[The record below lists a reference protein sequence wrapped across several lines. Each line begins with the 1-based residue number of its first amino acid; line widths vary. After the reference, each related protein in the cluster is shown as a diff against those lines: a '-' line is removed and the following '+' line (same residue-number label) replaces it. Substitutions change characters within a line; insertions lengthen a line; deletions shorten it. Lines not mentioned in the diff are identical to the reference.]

1 VVDLDGSAI
10 DGLAARVLESGMAP
24 AVALAVTD
32 GDRTLLARTYGAAS
46 TDALW
51 PLASIGKS
59 FTAVVALQLVEEGL
73 LDLHAPVTD
82 YVPWLSVRTP
92 GEPLTLHHLLT
103 HTAGLVQ
110 SSDVALA
117 SNYDVVALAGTET
130 GYAPGEH
137 RHYSNV
143 GYRAVGVILEAV
155 TGRP

>member
-59 FTAVVALQLVEEGL
+59 FTAVVALQLVEEGSL
-73 LDLHAPVTD
+73 HLHAPVTD